1 MSKNSKPKFDPE
13 MFVTPDNYKGR
24 ETNLELCNMTFDIH
38 PNKENNPLMFRDALV
53 DRIFDLLEPHIDMY
67 GFDLYEVSTVL
78 AMAAEQALRDIKLN
92 RFPYDPTNY

>member
-24 ETNLELCNMTFDIH
+24 ETNLELCNMTIDIH
-38 PNKENNPLMFRDALV
+38 ENKENNPLMFRGALV

-67 GFDLYEVSTVL
+67 SFDLHTVSTVL
-78 AMAAEQALRDIKLN
+78 AMAAEQALRDIDLN
-92 RFPYDPTNY
+92 RFPYNPTSY